1 MTIAS
6 SSMLV
11 EMNISCWTGQRIDKT
26 VTRQVTDDNSAT
38 TDAGQFR
45 KNLMAGTSLRKEL
58 ADYAASC
65 RLRHNQLT
73 MPWSDRG
80 PRLLP
85 TSLFFDYK
93 SEMNGRQ
100 QYFDDKVTQFVKDYP
115 RLLAEAP
122 KHLGALHNPDD
133 YPSVEEVRS
142 KFGFR
147 LVFTP
152 VPESGDF
159 RLDLPK
165 QELEDMRRQYDTA
178 FDSRLA
184 EAMREPWDRL
194 HTTIS
199 AMTDKLSKV
208 EAAPEGAVTR
218 WHDTFIGNAAEL
230 CKMLTHLNLTKDP
243 SLEQARRDLEKAIAG
258 VDIDSV
264 KEDPGV
270 RTDLKDKLSGILK
283 SYEW

>member
-1 MTIAS
+1 MTISS

-11 EMNISCWTGQRIDKT
+11 ELNISVWTANKVDKT
-26 VTRQVTDDNSAT
+26 ITREVNSDNNAT

-45 KNLMAGTSLRKEL
+45 KNLMAGSSIRKDI

-65 RLRHNQLT
+65 RLRHNQLS
-73 MPWSDRG
+73 MPWADRG

-100 QYFDDKVTQFVKDYP
+100 TYFMDKAEEFFREYP
-115 RLLAEAP
+115 RLMADAP
-122 KHLGALHNPDD
+122 KHLGAMYNPED

-165 QELEDMRRQYDTA
+165 QELEEMRRQYDDA

-184 EAMREPWDRL
+184 DAMREPWDRL

-199 AMTDKLSKV
+199 AMTDKLTKV
-208 EAAPEGAVTR
+208 EAAPDGTVTR

-243 SLEQARRDLEKAIAG
+243 KLEQARRDLEKAIAG
-258 VDIDSV
+258 VDIDDV
-264 KEDPGV
+264 KEDAGI
-270 RTDLKDKLSGILK
+270 RTDLKDKLNTMLK
-283 SYEW
+283 QYEW

>member
-1 MTIAS
+1 MSIAS

-11 EMNISCWTGQRIDKT
+11 ELNISVWTANKVDKT

-38 TDAGQFR
+38 SDAGQFR
-45 KNLMAGTSLRKEL
+45 KNLTAGSSLRKEL

-73 MPWSDRG
+73 MPWADRG

-93 SEMNGRQ
+93 AEMNGRQ
-100 QYFDDKVTQFVKDYP
+100 TYFEDKQEQFFRDYP
-115 RLLAEAP
+115 RLLADAP
-122 KHLGALHNPDD
+122 KHLGALYDPED

-165 QELEDMRRQYDTA
+165 QELEEMRRQYDAA

-184 EAMREPWDRL
+184 DAMREPWDKL
-194 HTTIS
+194 HKTLS
-199 AMTDKLSKV
+199 GMTKKLSDV
-208 EAAPEGAVTR
+208 EAAPDGTVTR

-243 SLEQARRDLEKAIAG
+243 TLEQARRDLEKAIAG
-258 VDIDSV
+258 VDIDDV
-264 KEDPGV
+264 KEDPSV
-270 RTDLKDKLSGILK
+270 RTDLKDKLNGILK

>member
-26 VTRQVTDDNSAT
+26 VTRQVTDDNAAT

-58 ADYAASC
+58 ADYAAAC

-100 QYFDDKVTQFVKDYP
+100 QYFDDKVTQFVRDYP
-115 RLLAEAP
+115 AMQAQAQRA
-122 KHLGALHNPDD
+122 LGALYNPDE
-133 YPSVEEVRS
+133 YPSEEQVRS

-159 RLDLPK
+159 RLDLPT
-165 QELEDMRRQYDTA
+165 QELEEMRRQYDSA
-178 FDSRLA
+178 FDTRLA

-199 AMTDKLSKV
+199 AMTDKLTKV

-243 SLEQARRDLEKAIAG
+243 KLEQARRDLEKAIAG
-258 VDIDSV
+258 VDIDDV
-264 KEDPGV
+264 KEDAGV
-270 RTDLKDKLSGILK
+270 RSDMKAKLNGILK

>member
-11 EMNISCWTGQRIDKT
+11 ELNISCWTGQRIDKT
-26 VTRQVTDDNSAT
+26 ATRQVTDDNAAT
-38 TDAGQFR
+38 ADAGQFR

-58 ADYAASC
+58 ADYAAAC
-65 RLRHNQLT
+65 RLRHNLLT
-73 MPWSDRG
+73 MPWADRG

-93 SEMNGRQ
+93 AEMNGRQ
-100 QYFDDKVTQFVKDYP
+100 QYFNDKVTQFVRDYP
-115 RLLAEAP
+115 AMQNQARQA
-122 KHLGALHNPDD
+122 LGALYSADE
-133 YPSVEEVRS
+133 YPSEEEVHS

-165 QELEDMRRQYDTA
+165 QELEAMRQQYDTA
-178 FDSRLA
+178 FDTRLA

-194 HTTIS
+194 HKTIS
-199 AMTDKLSKV
+199 AMTKKLADV
-208 EAAPEGAVTR
+208 EDAPDGTVTR
-218 WHDTFIGNAAEL
+218 WHDTFIGNAVEM

-243 SLEQARRDLEKAIAG
+243 TLEQARRDLEKAIAG
-258 VDIDSV
+258 LNTDDV
-264 KEDPGV
+264 KEDVDV
-270 RTDLKDKLSGILK
+270 RSDLKGKLDAILK
-283 SYEW
+283 QYEW

>member
-1 MTIAS
+1 MTISS

-11 EMNISCWTGQRIDKT
+11 ELNISCWTGQRIDKT
-26 VTRQVTDDNSAT
+26 VTRQVTNDNSAT
-38 TDAGQFR
+38 ADAGQFR

-73 MPWSDRG
+73 MPWADRG

-85 TSLFFDYK
+85 TSLFLDYK
-93 SEMNGRQ
+93 AEMNGRQ
-100 QYFDDKVTQFVKDYP
+100 QYFDDKVTQFVRDYP
-115 RLLAEAP
+115 LLQAQAQRA
-122 KHLGALHNPDD
+122 LGALYDPED
-133 YPSVEEVRS
+133 YPSVDEVRA

-147 LVFTP
+147 LVFSP

-165 QELEDMRRQYDTA
+165 QELDEMRAQYDAA

-184 EAMREPWDRL
+184 DAMREPWERL
-194 HTTIS
+194 HNTIS
-199 AMTDKLSKV
+199 AMAEKLAKV
-208 EAAPEGAVTR
+208 EAAPDGTVTR
-218 WHDTFIGNAAEL
+218 WHDTFIGNAAEM
-230 CKMLTHLNLTKDP
+230 CKMLTHLNLTGDP
-243 SLEQARRDLEKAIAG
+243 KLEQARRDLERAIAG
-258 VDIDSV
+258 VDIDHV
-264 KEDPGV
+264 KEDAGV
-270 RTDLKDKLSGILK
+270 RTDLKAKLDTLLR

>member
-1 MTIAS
+1 MTISS

-11 EMNISCWTGQRIDKT
+11 ELNISVWTANKVDKT

-38 TDAGQFR
+38 MDAGQFR
-45 KNLMAGTSLRKEL
+45 KNLTAGSSLRKEL
-58 ADYAASC
+58 ADYAAAC
-65 RLRHNQLT
+65 RLRHNLLT
-73 MPWSDRG
+73 MPWADRG

-93 SEMNGRQ
+93 SEMNGRHS
-100 QYFDDKVTQFVKDYP
+100 YFMDKSEAFFRDYP
-115 RLLAEAP
+115 RLLVAAP
-122 KHLGALHNPDD
+122 KHLGAMYNPED

-165 QELEDMRRQYDTA
+165 QELDDMRRQYDDA

-184 EAMREPWDRL
+184 DAMREPWDRL
-194 HTTIS
+194 HKTLS
-199 AMTDKLSKV
+199 AMTKKLADV
-208 EAAPEGAVTR
+208 EDAPDGATTR

-243 SLEQARRDLEKAIAG
+243 QLEAARRDLEKAIAG

-264 KEDPGV
+264 KEDSGV
-270 RTDLKDKLSGILK
+270 RSDMKTKLDAMLKQ
-283 SYEW
+283 YEW

>member
-58 ADYAASC
+58 ADYAAAC

-100 QYFDDKVTQFVKDYP
+100 QYFDDKVTQFVRDYP

-165 QELEDMRRQYDTA
+165 QELDAMRQQYDIA

-194 HTTIS
+194 HKTLS
-199 AMTDKLSKV
+199 AMTKKLVDV
-208 EAAPEGAVTR
+208 EDAPEGAVTR

-243 SLEQARRDLEKAIAG
+243 TLEQARRDLEKAIAG

-270 RTDLKDKLSGILK
+270 RTDLKDKLSAMLK
-283 SYEW
+283 QYEW

>member
-11 EMNISCWTGQRIDKT
+11 ELNISVWTANKVDKT
-26 VTRQVTDDNSAT
+26 VTREVTDDNNAT

-45 KNLMAGTSLRKEL
+45 KNLMAGSSIRKDI

-65 RLRHNQLT
+65 RLRHNQLS
-73 MPWSDRG
+73 MPWADRG

-93 SEMNGRQ
+93 AEMNGRQ
-100 QYFDDKVTQFVKDYP
+100 TYFMDKAEEFFREYP
-115 RLLAEAP
+115 RLLADAP
-122 KHLGALHNPDD
+122 KHLGALYNPED
-133 YPSVEEVRS
+133 YPSVDEVRS

-165 QELEDMRRQYDTA
+165 QELEDMRRQYDDA

-184 EAMREPWDRL
+184 DAMREPWERL
-194 HTTIS
+194 HTVVTQ
-199 AMTDKLSKV
+199 MTGKLADV
-208 EAAPEGAVTR
+208 ETAPDAKRR

-243 SLEQARRDLEKAIAG
+243 KLESARRDLEKVIAG
-258 VDIDSV
+258 VDIDDV
-264 KEDPGV
+264 KEDADV
-270 RTDLKDKLSGILK
+270 RSDMKTKLDAMLKQ
-283 SYEW
+283 YEW

>member
-58 ADYAASC
+58 ADYAAAC

-100 QYFDDKVTQFVKDYP
+100 QYFDDKVTQFVRDYP
-115 RLLAEAP
+115 AMQNQARQA
-122 KHLGALHNPDD
+122 LGALYSADE
-133 YPSVEEVRS
+133 YPSEEQVRS

-199 AMTDKLSKV
+199 AMTDKLAKV
-208 EAAPEGAVTR
+208 EDAPEGAVTR

-270 RTDLKDKLSGILK
+270 RTDLKDKLSAMLK
-283 SYEW
+283 QYEW

>member
-1 MTIAS
+1 MTISS

-11 EMNISCWTGQRIDKT
+11 ELNISVWTGNKVDKT

-38 TDAGQFR
+38 SDAGQFR
-45 KNLMAGTSLRKEL
+45 KNLTAGSSLRKEL
-58 ADYAASC
+58 ADYAAAC

-73 MPWSDRG
+73 MPWADRG

-93 SEMNGRQ
+93 AEMNGRQ
-100 QYFDDKVTQFVKDYP
+100 TYFEDKQEQFFRDYP
-115 RLLAEAP
+115 RLLADAP
-122 KHLGALHNPDD
+122 KHLGALYDPED

-165 QELEDMRRQYDTA
+165 QELEEMRAQYDTA

-194 HTTIS
+194 HKTLS
-199 AMTDKLSKV
+199 GMTKKLSDV
-208 EAAPEGAVTR
+208 EAAPDGTVTR

-243 SLEQARRDLEKAIAG
+243 TLEQARRDLEKAIAG
-258 VDIDSV
+258 VDIDDV